1 MELLETPDDRGYPPE
16 YLLSRIR
23 GRRARLF
30 RAWKSLVFDPAPLET
45 LSSARRGAG
54 RAITSPDAVWRLL
67 TAEYRWVY
75 SQMNRDLRELFRLF
89 FLYAELRTICICLR
103 RIQGKK
109 PVTMDDLLETSLLSR
124 PVKEVLRTSETVTDA
139 VRAIESLFLSLSG
152 GFAGLGMVAEKEGL
166 RAAEQQLV
174 HRFLLFAT
182 GAPLH
187 PLMRAFFSMIIDAR
201 NVMGLAKCMNLSL
214 KEPPSFIPGGSIE
227 IYRLRNVLSSGDIFE
242 VIALVRD
249 VAGIVIAVPDSPL
262 VEVALYRGITRKI
275 RAAGKDPLNA
285 GVLLDYLWQCSMETM
300 NISLL
305 LQGIDLDRER
315 LAAELVY

>member
-1 MELLETPDDRGYPPE
+1 MDLLETPDDRGYPPE

-45 LSSARRGAG
+45 LSAARRGAG

-75 SQMNRDLRELFRLF
+75 SQMNRDLRDLFRLF
-89 FLYAELRTICICLR
+89 FLYAEIRTICICLR

-109 PVTMDDLLETSLLSR
+109 PVTMDDLLETSLLGR
-124 PVKEVLRTSETVTDA
+124 PVKEVLRTSETLTDA
-139 VRAIESLFLSLSG
+139 VRAVEALFLTISG
-152 GFAGLGMVAEKEGL
+152 EFAGLGRVAEKEGL

-182 GAPLH
+182 GAQLH

-214 KEPPSFIPGGSIE
+214 KEPPLLAPGGSIPPSRFQR
-227 IYRLRNVLSSGDIFE
+227 ILSSGDIFE
-242 VIALVRD
+242 VISLVKD
-249 VAGIVIAVPDSPL
+249 VAGIVIAVPDSPA
-262 VEVALYRGITRKI
+262 VEIALYRGITRKV
-275 RAAGKDPLNA
+275 RAAGKDPLHA
-285 GVLLDYLWQCSMETM
+285 GVMLDYLWQCSMETM

-305 LQGIDLDRER
+305 LQGIDLNRER